1 MTQNPEAMK
10 EKLDKFN
17 LHGMTPKTK
26 MNKIKTKKS
35 LHAKSSK
42 TW

>member
-1 MTQNPEAMK
+1 MTQNSEAIK

-17 LHGMTPKTK
+17 LQGITPQTK
-26 MNKIKTKKS
+26 MNKIKTNKS

-42 TW
+42 KW